1 MNQIQINNID
11 DLIKFIK
18 RKEISVNDALN
29 VFEKC
34 LNVICIIIVDAN
46 TGLDN
51 IKRTQLIDEAEKI
64 AIELKKDRKYKPDP
78 ILFR

>member
-11 DLIKFIK
+11 DLLKFVK
-18 RKEISVNDALN
+18 RKDVSVKDAFN
-29 VFEKC
+29 IFEKC
-34 LNVICIIIVDAN
+34 LNVVCVIIVDAK

-51 IKRTQLIDEAEKI
+51 ISRTQIIDEAEKI
-64 AIELKKDRKYKPDP
+64 AVELRKDINYKPDP